1 MPWPKILRRIA
12 ILVVTVPAAAAA
24 LGFAASC
31 LLPACKPQMY
41 GVGECFVGSVNL
53 APAILVA
60 VGMGLYLA
68 AGALVFVAT
77 PLLALAWWLEYRRR
91 KSAT

>member
-1 MPWPKILRRIA
+1 MSWPKVLRRIA
-12 ILVVTVPAAAAA
+12 IIVVAAPAAVAT
-24 LGFAASC
+24 LGYAASY

-77 PLLALAWWLEYRRR
+77 PLLALAWWLGYRRR
-91 KSAT
+91 RCAT